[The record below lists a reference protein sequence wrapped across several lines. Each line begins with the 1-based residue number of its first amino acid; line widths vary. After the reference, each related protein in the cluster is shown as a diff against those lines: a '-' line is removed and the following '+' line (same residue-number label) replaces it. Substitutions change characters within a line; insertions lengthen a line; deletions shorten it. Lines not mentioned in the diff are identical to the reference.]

1 MEILF
6 LDRSTLQELLSM
18 KEILEAVEEVFK
30 QKGIGQVVM
39 PPKVYVRLER
49 YHGDFRAMPAYLPK
63 IDAAGV
69 KIVNAHPRNPETAD
83 LPSVMACILLI
94 DPKTGAPLCLMEGGW
109 LTAMRTGAAGGVAAK
124 YLAREDS
131 ETVAMI
137 GAGVQARTQL
147 LALDHVLD
155 NIREVRVVDRNE
167 YVRERYAEDMR
178 RETNADIVSCSKVE
192 DALQETD
199 ILVTVTPSTSPLVK
213 NSWVSNGTHVNAIG
227 ADAPGKQELD
237 PEILRRAKIVV
248 DDFDQATHSGEVNVP
263 LTEGALSRSDI
274 YAELGEIVAGK
285 ESGRTS
291 ADEVTLFDSTGLAIQ
306 DISTAWCA
314 YELAEKKNVGEWLR
328 LW

>member
-18 KEILEAVEEVFK
+18 KEILEAVEEAFK

-167 YVRERYAEDMR
+167 SVRERYAEDMR

-192 DALQETD
+192 DALQEAD

-263 LTEGALSRSDI
+263 LTEGVLSRSDI

-314 YELAEKKNVGEWLR
+314 YELAKKKNVGEWLR

>member
-18 KEILEAVEEVFK
+18 KEILEAVEEAFK

-167 YVRERYAEDMR
+167 SVRERYAEDMR

-192 DALQETD
+192 DALQEAD

-263 LTEGALSRSDI
+263 LTEGVLSRSDI

>member
-6 LDRSTLQELLSM
+6 LNRSTLQELLSM
-18 KEILEAVEEVFK
+18 KEIFEAVEESFK

-39 PPKVYVRLER
+39 PPKVYVHLER
-49 YHGDFRAMPAYLPK
+49 YHGNFRAMPAYLPN

-69 KIVNAHPRNPETAD
+69 KIVNAHPRNPETVD

-155 NIREVRVVDRNE
+155 HLREVHVVDRNE
-167 YVRERYAEDMR
+167 SVRERYVKDMR
-178 RETNADIVSCSKVE
+178 GETNAEIMSSSKVE
-192 DALQETD
+192 DALQEAD
-199 ILVTVTPSTSPLVK
+199 ILVTVTPSTSPLVD

-237 PEILRRAKIVV
+237 PKILKRAKIVV
-248 DDFDQATHSGEVNVP
+248 DDFDQATHSGEVNMP
-263 LTEGALSRSDI
+263 LTEEILDRSDI

-285 ESGRTS
+285 KSGRIS
-291 ADEVTLFDSTGLAIQ
+291 ADEITLFDSTGLAIQ
-306 DISTAWCA
+306 DISSAWCV
-314 YELAEKKNVGEWLR
+314 YELAKKRNVGEWLR